1 MAHESFQI
9 KWAVGC
15 CGQAKPAHNTPLSL
29 YNAKM
34 NKQKFKGKVVLIT
47 GAGKGAGRRLAEA
60 FAQHGT
66 IVAAN
71 DISPLNVEELV
82 EKIRAQGGNA
92 RAYIDDVAKKVGG
105 QALVKQV
112 EDDFGRIDILVNH
125 AAVEPR
131 SALLD
136 MDEWDWHRTLDV
148 NLTGAFLMTQS
159 VGRVMREQGGGVI
172 VNLLA
177 PDSGGTEAGRDE
189 SPLRAAFLASMAGLE
204 AFSQQAARE
213 LAPYGIRVHAVK
225 SDAEVE
231 TVLDLCRRTA

>member
-1 MAHESFQI
+1 M
-9 KWAVGC
+9 KD
-15 CGQAKPAHNTPLSL
+15 
-29 YNAKM
+29 
-34 NKQKFKGKVVLIT
+34 FKGKVVLIT

-60 FAQHGT
+60 FAKLGAT
-66 IVAAN
+66 VAAN
-71 DISPLNVEELV
+71 DISPINVEEAV
-82 EKIRAQGGNA
+82 GKINAGGGSA
-92 RAYIDDVAKKVGG
+92 RAYIEDVAKKVGV

-172 VNLLA
+172 INLI
-177 PDSGGTEAGRDE
+177 PPVSGVTEAGRGE
-189 SPLRAAFLASMAGLE
+189 SPLRVAFLASMAGLE
-204 AFSQQAARE
+204 TFSQQAARE
-213 LAPYGIRVHAVK
+213 LAPYGIRVHTVK
-225 SDAEVE
+225 SDTKVE
-231 TVLDLCRRTA
+231 TVLELCRNTA

>member
-1 MAHESFQI
+1 
-9 KWAVGC
+9 
-15 CGQAKPAHNTPLSL
+15 
-29 YNAKM
+29 M
-34 NKQKFKGKVVLIT
+34 NDFKGKVVLIT

-60 FAQHGT
+60 FAQHGAT
-66 IVAAN
+66 VAAN

-82 EKIRAQGGNA
+82 EEIQRQGGNA
-92 RAYIDDVAKKVGG
+92 RAYIDDVAKKVGA

-112 EDDFGRIDILVNH
+112 EDDFGCIDILVNH
-125 AAVEPR
+125 ATVEPHT
-131 SALLD
+131 ALLD

-159 VGRVMREQGGGVI
+159 VGRMMREQGGGVI
-172 VNLLA
+172 INLIA
-177 PDSGGTEAGRDE
+177 PDSGVTEADRDE

-225 SDAEVE
+225 TTTAVE
-231 TVLDLCRRTA
+231 RILELCKGS